1 MKIKILCKRAKIN
14 DFRLTRVRSEHFMIY
29 DWSFVGNKNF
39 TKYVHRSLSKT
50 TEEYFYVFM
59 EK

>member
-1 MKIKILCKRAKIN
+1 LCKRAKIN